1 MPATIK
7 PENSLS
13 ADCEGKRRGVYYLLP
28 LDDGTETRLLS
39 DHGRVY
45 AYRVTERA
53 ER

>member
-13 ADCEGKRRGVYYLLP
+13 ADCEGKRREFIICYP
-28 LDDGTETRLLS
+28 LDDGTET
-39 DHGRVY
+39 DCFQTTEGY

>member
-13 ADCEGKRRGVYYLLP
+13 ADCEGKRREFIICYP